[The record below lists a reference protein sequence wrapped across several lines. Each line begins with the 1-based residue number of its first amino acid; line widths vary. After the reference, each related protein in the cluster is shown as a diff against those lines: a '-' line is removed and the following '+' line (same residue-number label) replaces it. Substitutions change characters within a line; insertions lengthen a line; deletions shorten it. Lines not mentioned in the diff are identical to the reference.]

1 MAIIFKAMGIIS
13 DQKIVQMIGMEP
25 HVMDALVPSLE
36 ECAKSIILT
45 QQKALMYLYQRLDYK
60 RYSFVD
66 SARETLAN
74 GLLIHVQTRN
84 RNSTF
89 FR

>member
-13 DQKIVQMIGMEP
+13 DQRIVQMIGMEP
-25 HVMDALVPSLE
+25 HVMDAFVPSLE
-36 ECAKSIILT
+36 ECAKSNIFT
-45 QQKALMYLYQRLDYK
+45 QQKALMYLYQISDYK

-74 GLLIHVQTRN
+74 GLLIHVPTRN
-84 RNSTF
+84 QNSTF
-89 FR
+89 IR